1 MGAGSYLGDG
11 QGSLKP
17 GVPVRRYAQMLRHV
31 LPIRP
36 IKSGEDLAVYID
48 VNPARRAFVVGIYSP
63 PDKLYERRFFWHVD
77 ILVVL
82 AYRVASYGY
91 AVQRRGGDGGEV
103 GEWGRKQTSRLTF
116 REDIVAEPLQNGGSP
131 SYQLGLFRVSYKVW
145 YQSLVGLGFVSGKD
159 ERRFFPKRFL
169 FITFLDS
176 FWVGKCDA

>member
-1 MGAGSYLGDG
+1 VGAGSYLGDG

-63 PDKLYERRFFWHVD
+63 PDKLYERRLFWHVD

-82 AYRVASYGY
+82 AYALPATVTLY
-91 AVQRRGGDGGEV
+91 RGGEATGERSES
-103 GEWGRKQTSRLTF
+103 G
-116 REDIVAEPLQNGGSP
+116 GGSKP
-131 SYQLGLFRVSYKVW
+131 R
-145 YQSLVGLGFVSGKD
+145 
-159 ERRFFPKRFL
+159 
-169 FITFLDS
+169 
-176 FWVGKCDA
+176 A